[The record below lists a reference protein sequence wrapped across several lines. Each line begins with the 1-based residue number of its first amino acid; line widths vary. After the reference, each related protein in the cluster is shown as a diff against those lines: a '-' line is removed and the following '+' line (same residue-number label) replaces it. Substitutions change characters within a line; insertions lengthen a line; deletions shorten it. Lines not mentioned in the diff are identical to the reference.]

1 MGFQQAE
8 KQSLTS
14 DLPKRIR
21 QPMRV
26 RLLLA
31 VLALVLV
38 APTLTLMALAYA
50 KPPDPAW
57 VLGFWD
63 DDDFDDVVGYVTSAT
78 GLVQTSIAGQ
88 VHPIAPRQSL
98 KLPAFQAVAASIPRS
113 PSSPR
118 APPTL

>member
-1 MGFQQAE
+1 MGFQQQAE

-38 APTLTLMALAYA
+38 APMLALTALAYA
-50 KPPDPAW
+50 KPPDPSW

-63 DDDFDDVVGYVTSAT
+63 EDDFDDVVGYVTSAT
-78 GLVQTSIAGQ
+78 GLVQRSAGQ
-88 VHPIAPRQSL
+88 IHPIALQQSL
-98 KLPAFQAVAASIPRS
+98 KLPEFQASAASIPRAAS
-113 PSSPR
+113 NPR